1 MKKKKKRYP
10 SGVIGAFY
18 QVDAACDA
26 IKEIKQRGYEDYIVY
41 TPVPNVEVA
50 AAVGHK
56 VSPVRRWTLVG
67 GLIGVTTG
75 FAMTLWM
82 SYDYPL
88 VVGGKPLG
96 SVVPYVVIAF
106 ELTIL
111 FGALAT
117 LLAVAYYAWKTFQHG
132 PHEPRFTNDTIG
144 IFVPCPVEGRQA
156 VQDLLARN
164 GAEEVRVEEV

>member
-1 MKKKKKRYP
+1 MKKRHP
-10 SGVIGAFY
+10 DGVIGAFKH
-18 QVDAACDA
+18 VDAACDA
-26 IKEIKQRGYEDYIVY
+26 IRAVKAQGYKDFIVY

-56 VSPVRRWTLVG
+56 VSPVRRWTLAG
-67 GLIGVTTG
+67 GLLGVTTG
-75 FAMTLWM
+75 FVMTLWM
-82 SYDYPL
+82 SYDYPI

-117 LLAVAYYAWKTFQHG
+117 VLAVGYYAWKTFQRG

-144 IFVPCPVEGRQA
+144 IFVPCPEDRRAA
-156 VQDLLARN
+156 VSELLLSH
-164 GAEEVRVEEV
+164 GAEEVRVEE

>member
-1 MKKKKKRYP
+1 MKPEP
-10 SGVIGAFY
+10 SGVIATFRH
-18 QVDAACDA
+18 VDAATDA
-26 IKEIKQRGYEDYIVY
+26 IKALKELAYKDFIVY

-56 VSPVRRWTLVG
+56 VSPVRVWTLIG
-67 GLIGVTTG
+67 GLLGVTAG

-96 SVVPYVVIAF
+96 SVVPYVVIGF

-117 LLAVAYYAWKTFQHG
+117 LAGVAFNAWRTNQRGGFD
-132 PHEPRFTNDTIG
+132 PRFTNDTIG
-144 IFVPCPVEGRQA
+144 IFVPCLVERRRA
-156 VQDLLARN
+156 VEELLTKS
-164 GAEEVRVEEV
+164 GAEEVRYET

>member
-1 MKKKKKRYP
+1 MKKNP
-10 SGVIGAFY
+10 AGMLAAFR
-18 QVDAACDA
+18 QVDAATDA
-26 IKEIKQRGYEDYIVY
+26 IRSLKKSGYKDFIVY

-56 VSPVRRWTLVG
+56 VSSVRLFTLIG

-96 SVVPYVVIAF
+96 SVVPYVVIGF

-117 LLAVAYYAWKTFQHG
+117 ILGVLYNAWRTNQRGAFD
-132 PHEPRFTNDTIG
+132 PRFTNDMIG
-144 IFVPCPVEGRQA
+144 IFVPCGEDRRSAVEE
-156 VQDLLARN
+156 LLRSA
-164 GAEEVRVEEV
+164 GAEEVRVEA

>member
-1 MKKKKKRYP
+1 MKREP
-10 SGVIGAFY
+10 PGVIATFK
-18 QVDAACDA
+18 QVDAATDA
-26 IKEIKQRGYEDYIVY
+26 IKALKELAYKDFIVY

-56 VSPVRRWTLVG
+56 VSPVRVWTLIG
-67 GLIGVTTG
+67 GLLGVTTG

-82 SYDYPL
+82 SYDYPI

-96 SVVPYVVIAF
+96 SVVPYVVIGF

-117 LLAVAYYAWKTFQHG
+117 LLGVAYNAWRTNQRGGFD
-132 PHEPRFTNDTIG
+132 PRFTNDTIG
-144 IFVPCPVEGRQA
+144 IFVPCDEDRFGALQE
-156 VQDLLARN
+156 LLTKN
-164 GAEEVRVEEV
+164 GAEEVRYEP

>member
-1 MKKKKKRYP
+1 MKKRHP
-10 SGVIGAFY
+10 GGVIGAFKH
-18 QVDAACDA
+18 VDAACDA
-26 IKEIKQRGYEDYIVY
+26 IRAVKKQGYKDFIVY

-50 AAVGHK
+50 AAVGHR
-56 VSPVRRWTLVG
+56 VSPVRRWTLAG
-67 GLIGVTTG
+67 GLLGVTTG

-82 SYDYPL
+82 SYDYPI

-96 SVVPYVVIAF
+96 SIIPYVVIAF

-117 LLAVAYYAWKTFQHG
+117 VLAVGYYAWKTFQRG

-144 IFVPCPVEGRQA
+144 IFVPCSEDRRAA
-156 VQDLLARN
+156 VSELLLST
-164 GAEEVRVEEV
+164 GAEEVRVEE